1 MRTYKYI
8 AMIIMIS
15 AFCSVSNTA
24 FCQKKDTLNVRDK
37 IVKIE
42 ESVSEIRR
50 DQLNYKIERDLLK
63 ETFSSNYQTINI
75 VLAIVLVI
83 FSVFGFLGIRDI
95 GAIKEKYGNELDK
108 LNKLRADFELKITK
122 YQVEQ
127 DKVKEE
133 YFAVLK
139 TNDEQNRRIKVLE
152 LQEKVS
158 SLIKGNSYQR
168 ALEYVIPALNLDP
181 DNQILLAQ
189 KGMCLWRLGDLP
201 GATAAFEKVVQL
213 DQSNISAVGNL
224 LELYLIKNS
233 LDEFHGL
240 YSKNKALIVSHRP
253 DATAVTTYLGVLEA
267 YQLGDVA
274 KMKSLAE
281 GYLKS
286 LTSEKEKRSEWDF
299 RDVKKLL
306 APKQEEPKGAI
317 LNMLLSVI
325 TGDMERG
332 EAMRKISDVA

>member
-8 AMIIMIS
+8 SMIIMII

-24 FCQKKDTLNVRDK
+24 FCQKKDTLNVLDK
-37 IVKIE
+37 IVKFE

-75 VLAIVLVI
+75 VLAIVLG
-83 FSVFGFLGIRDI
+83 VFTIIGFLGIRDI
-95 GAIKEKYGNELDK
+95 GAIREKYGNELEK
-108 LNKLRADFELKITK
+108 FNKLRVDFEQKITK
-122 YQVEQ
+122 YQFEQ

-152 LQEKVS
+152 LQEKVG
-158 SLIKGNSYQR
+158 SLMKGNSFQR
-168 ALEYVIPALNLDP
+168 ALEYAIPALDMDP
-181 DNQILLAQ
+181 DNQILLGQ
-189 KGMCLWRLGDLP
+189 KGMCLFKLGDLP
-201 GATAAFEKVVQL
+201 GATAPFEKVVQL
-213 DQSNISAVGNL
+213 DQSNMNALANL

-233 LDEFHGL
+233 MDEFRGL
-240 YSKNKALIVSHRP
+240 YSKNKALIVSQRS
-253 DATAVTTYLGVLEA
+253 DATSTATYLEVLEA
-267 YQLGDVA
+267 YQLGDVT

-281 GYLKS
+281 GYLNS
-286 LTSEKEKRSEWDF
+286 MTSEKEKRTDWDF
-299 RDVKKLL
+299 SDVKKFL
-306 APKQEEPKGAI
+306 APKQDEPKGAI
-317 LNMLLSVI
+317 LNILMSVM